1 LDGDGDGP
9 AVTTMDRVRALRE
22 LVRLGNCAF
31 AGVAA
36 LVGAV
41 VGIGLA
47 AAVAPAGLVAA
58 LVTALGTA
66 AGNAVND
73 YYDVDVDAVN
83 DPERPIPSGRVTRR
97 GARTVAVVAF
107 ALALGITVLLLP
119 PLAVLIGVV
128 NLALL
133 VGYSS
138 HLKRTPL
145 LGNVAVAYLTGSAF
159 LFGGAAVGAVAATAV
174 LFGLAALATL
184 GREIVKDVED
194 LAGDREMG
202 AATLPVRYG
211 ERPALAVASAA
222 VVVAV
227 LLSPVPY
234 LALSPFGTAYLVAVV
249 PADAVLLAGAGLSWR
264 DASRGQTVL
273 KLGMVVAMV
282 AFVAGRLFG

>member
-1 LDGDGDGP
+1 MDGDGDGP
-9 AVTTMDRVRALRE
+9 AVTTFDRVRTLPE

-41 VGIGLA
+41 VAGSIAGGLT
-47 AAVAPAGLVAA
+47 APGFVAA

-83 DPERPIPSGRVTRR
+83 DPERPIPSGRISRR

-159 LFGGAAVGAVAATAV
+159 LFGGAAVGALAATAV

-194 LAGDREMG
+194 IAGDREMG
-202 AATLPVRYG
+202 AATLPVRAG
-211 ERPALAVASAA
+211 ERPALAVATAA
-222 VVVAV
+222 VVAAV

-234 LALSPFGTAYLVAVV
+234 LVLTPFGAAYMLAVL
-249 PADAVLLAGAGLSWR
+249 PADAVLLAGAVTAWR
-264 DASRGQTVL
+264 DAARGQTVL
-273 KLGMVVAMV
+273 KLGMLVAMV
-282 AFVAGRLFG
+282 AFVAGRLLG